1 MRERSGYPLPHVNA
15 ETISIGNEL
24 LFGDI
29 CDTHAQTLGR
39 FLSSHGFVHARHTNV
54 RDDVEE
60 IAQAIREA
68 LARVNTLICVGGLG
82 PTHDDLT
89 REGIALALNE
99 EIVNDPGVEHELK
112 ARYAARNRQWNPLL
126 EKMTMRPKSALAIL
140 NPVGSAPALAI
151 AIDDKCL
158 IALPGPKEEFESLLF
173 GRISQLLASR
183 RPSHIVTRILR
194 VVGVP
199 ESNLE
204 IRLGDLMKS
213 QNPTVAPYV
222 GKMEVRLRV
231 TASGASN
238 EVAERLAGETVE
250 AICDLLGDDV
260 FSTSDQDLAE
270 VVVSLLK
277 HQKKTL
283 GVGESCTGGMLGAR
297 ITSVPGS
304 SDVFEGG
311 FITYSNEMKA
321 REVSVARYDLSKF
334 GAVSDPVARQ
344 MAEGVRRVLN
354 VDFGI
359 GITGIAGPDGGTPEK
374 PVGLVYIALASE
386 EGTEVQELRLSG
398 DRDLIRYRA
407 TQLSLD
413 LLRRRLLS

>member
-1 MRERSGYPLPHVNA
+1 MNA
-15 ETISIGNEL
+15 ETLSIGNEL

-29 CDTHAQTLGR
+29 CDKHAQTLGT
-39 FLSSHGFVHARHTNV
+39 FLARYGFIHTRHTNV
-54 RDDVEE
+54 RDDVEQ
-60 IAQAIREA
+60 IAQAIRES
-68 LARVNTLICVGGLG
+68 LTRVNTLLCVGGLG

-89 REGIALALNE
+89 REGIALALNDE
-99 EIVNDPGVEHELK
+99 LVKDPGVEQELK
-112 ARYAARNRQWNPLL
+112 ARYAARKRQWNSLL
-126 EKMTMRPKSALAIL
+126 EKMTLRPKSALAIL
-140 NPVGSAPALAI
+140 NPVGSAPALVI
-151 AIDDKCL
+151 EKDDKL
-158 IALPGPKEEFESLLF
+158 LVALPGPKEEFGSLLF
-173 GRISQLLASR
+173 GKVAELFKAR
-183 RPSHIVTRILR
+183 RAAHIVTRVVR

-204 IRLGDLMKS
+204 LRLGDLMKS
-213 QNPTVAPYV
+213 RNPTVAPYV
-222 GKMEVRLRV
+222 GKMEVRLRI
-231 TASGASN
+231 TASGSSN
-238 EVAERLAGETVE
+238 EEAERLAVETVE
-250 AICDLLGDDV
+250 AISDILGDDV
-260 FSTSDQDLAE
+260 FTTFDQDLAE
-270 VVVSLLK
+270 VVVSLLQR
-277 HQKKTL
+277 QKKTL
-283 GVGESCTGGMLGAR
+283 GVAESCTGGMLGAR

-304 SDVFEGG
+304 SEVFEGG

-321 REVSVARYDLSKF
+321 REISVARYDLSKF
-334 GAVSDPVARQ
+334 GAVSEPVARQ

-413 LLRRRLLS
+413 LLRRRLLR